1 MALLSHVA
9 KYAPSFLTLFFTKL
23 IVKGEGETSVRS
35 VEGSLSTSRRGSS
48 SLDLSG
54 DKIEEEMEHNPINI
68 EKLIVSEEIIARN
81 TTSVKIKVFY
91 LVGGQAKL
99 TPLKYL
105 QVMVPTLREKGS
117 QPL

>member
-1 MALLSHVA
+1 MALPSHVG
-9 KYAPSFLTLFFTKL
+9 KYGPSFLTLFFTKL
-23 IVKGEGETSVRS
+23 IVEGEGETSARFI
-35 VEGSLSTSRRGSS
+35 EGSLSISRRGSS

-68 EKLIVSEEIIARN
+68 EKLIVSKEIIAGN

-91 LVGGQAKL
+91 LVGGQAEL

-105 QVMVPTLREKGS
+105 QVMVPALREKGS